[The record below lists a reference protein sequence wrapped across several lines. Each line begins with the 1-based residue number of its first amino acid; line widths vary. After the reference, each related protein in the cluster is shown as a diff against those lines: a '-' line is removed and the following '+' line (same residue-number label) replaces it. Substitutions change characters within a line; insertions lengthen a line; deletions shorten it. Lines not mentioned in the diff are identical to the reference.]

1 MRHRIGISAGLAISV
16 LLTTATITAQQRGA
30 AGAPMA
36 PARPISGAVAP
47 AIIHAPVRAAAPVS
61 PVHPAAPLTSSGM
74 HPTAPRVPVR
84 PISPKAPAHNRPGQG
99 NTTRTNGHYFAPF
112 PSAEDDN
119 GIPGLGFDYPHY
131 AATHPNAGR
140 HRVNEGSVFPFIGGG
155 IYIPSFGYV
164 AGGAPTEVASEPA
177 LAESE
182 ETTAEAI
189 EPNVEERPPLVPSA
203 KSRPRETLAPST
215 DYVFVRRDGTVFFAV
230 AYSWANDS
238 LQYVTQD
245 GVRKLV
251 PIVTLDLDA
260 TTQFNEQRGVVFHSP
275 A

>member
-1 MRHRIGISAGLAISV
+1 
-16 LLTTATITAQQRGA
+16 
-30 AGAPMA
+30 
-36 PARPISGAVAP
+36 
-47 AIIHAPVRAAAPVS
+47 
-61 PVHPAAPLTSSGM
+61 M

-84 PISPKAPAHNRPGQG
+84 PVSPKAPAHNRPGQG
-99 NTTRTNGHYFAPF
+99 NTTRTNGHYFAPLS
-112 PSAEDDN
+112 SAEDDN

-140 HRVNEGSVFPFIGGG
+140 HHVNEGSVFPFIGGG

-164 AGGAPTEVASEPA
+164 AGGAPTEVASEPP

-182 ETTAEAI
+182 ETTAEAV
-189 EPNVEERPPLVPSA
+189 EPNVEERPALVPSA

-230 AYSWANDS
+230 AYSWANGS

-245 GVRKLV
+245 GFRKLV